1 MQRRSLSAR
10 SLSLSD
16 CLRTLLMCACGGVW
30 LCARE
35 GASKT
40 HHTSDRYKN
49 THMHALSKRKKH
61 SLRTDVV
68 IWLVLHEQLFCG
80 KRGRNQQINATATA
94 TATRTTTRACMHIVR
109 VSILIL
115 TFFHRSPLVFHS
127 CINIRVAR
135 E

>member
-1 MQRRSLSAR
+1 MQRSLKGLILSERA
-10 SLSLSD
+10 LSLALFV
-16 CLRTLLMCACGGVW
+16 CLRMLFVYACGGVW

-68 IWLVLHEQLFCG
+68 ICLCCTNSYFVA
-80 KRGRNQQINATATA
+80 NAGVT
-94 TATRTTTRACMHIVR
+94 
-109 VSILIL
+109 
-115 TFFHRSPLVFHS
+115 
-127 CINIRVAR
+127 NK
-135 E
+135 